1 MGRRSAKRIDFAR
14 RANHLTA
21 VLAKAVMQ
29 TLYRQPPKYAY
40 FMGCSDG
47 GREALMEAQRFPQDF
62 DGISAGAPAAF
73 FQFQNSFFHGWNVAA
88 NQRPDGTAI
97 LLKNRL
103 PLIHRAVLA
112 HCPTLSGV
120 QDGVLQNPYACQF
133 SESWL
138 PCCPADARDRSTC
151 LTQEEIEV
159 VKSSTA
165 ALTTATAPSSSRA
178 VCRWVPSYAGR
189 CPRRRPATQCRK

>member
-1 MGRRSAKRIDFAR
+1 
-14 RANHLTA
+14 
-21 VLAKAVMQ
+21 
-29 TLYRQPPKYAY
+29 
-40 FMGCSDG
+40 
-47 GREALMEAQRFPQDF
+47 F

-103 PLIHRAVLA
+103 PLIHQAVLA

-120 QDGVLQNPYACQF
+120 QDGILQNPYACQF

-138 PCCPADARDRSTC
+138 PRCPADARDRSTC

-159 VKSSTA
+159 VKKLYRGAYDSHGA
-165 ALTTATAPSSSRA
+165 QF
-178 VCRWVPSYAGR
+178 VAGGL
-189 CPRRRPATQCRK
+189 PLGSE

>member
-1 MGRRSAKRIDFAR
+1 
-14 RANHLTA
+14 
-21 VLAKAVMQ
+21 
-29 TLYRQPPKYAY
+29 
-40 FMGCSDG
+40 
-47 GREALMEAQRFPQDF
+47 
-62 DGISAGAPAAF
+62 
-73 FQFQNSFFHGWNVAA
+73 QFQNSFFHGWNVAA

-103 PLIHRAVLA
+103 PLIHQAVLA

-138 PCCPADARDRSTC
+138 PRCPADARDRSTC

-159 VKSSTA
+159 
-165 ALTTATAPSSSRA
+165 
-178 VCRWVPSYAGR
+178 
-189 CPRRRPATQCRK
+189 